1 MWCLVC
7 FFFEALVDDLL
18 KTGKT
23 SARIINGGWSFWGA
37 WSSCSRDCELGFRI
51 RKRTCTNPEPK
62 NGGLPC
68 VGSAMEYQDCNPHPC
83 PGNHDYLPA
92 WNSEVFFFILMA
104 ETPKISI
111 SKVLSF
117 FFIFFNLGDFPYLKK
132 KKKTTEQNQNY
143 CNDSYMQSTHFGAV
157 TYVSPRLRG
166 KHSHNL

>member
-1 MWCLVC
+1 MPRASNRNYSAGHTDPDFIHEMNPLLKVQQVINLWSYGVLFV
-7 FFFEALVDDLL
+7 FLEALVDDLL

-83 PGNHDYLPA
+83 PGNHDHLPA
-92 WNSEVFFFILMA
+92 RNSEVFSQILMV
-104 ETPKISI
+104 EKQQQQPKISI
-111 SKVLSF
+111 LKLTF
-117 FFIFFNLGDFPYLKK
+117 YFLIWGIFPYV
-132 KKKTTEQNQNY
+132 
-143 CNDSYMQSTHFGAV
+143 F
-157 TYVSPRLRG
+157 
-166 KHSHNL
+166 

>member
-1 MWCLVC
+1 MKSFLNAQQLIDLWPCGVLFV
-7 FFFEALVDDLL
+7 FLEALVDDLL

-83 PGNHDYLPA
+83 PGNHDYIPA
-92 WNSEVFFFILMA
+92 WNSELFLPILMA
-104 ETPKISI
+104 EPPKISI
-111 SKVLSF
+111 SNLLF
-117 FFIFFNLGDFPYLKK
+117 FFFFNLGDLPLIYLKAIVMI
-132 KKKTTEQNQNY
+132 QY
-143 CNDSYMQSTHFGAV
+143 VIHTHFGAV
-157 TYVSPRLRG
+157 TNVSPRLRG
-166 KHSHNL
+166 

>member
-1 MWCLVC
+1 MEHNSVAFIRNSSSECINPDFIHELKTFFLKPSNWLICDILV
-7 FFFEALVDDLL
+7 FFLEALVDDLL

-23 SARIINGGWSFWGA
+23 PARIINGGWSFWGA

-92 WNSEVFFFILMA
+92 WNSEVLFFILMA

-111 SKVLSF
+111 SKVLLF
-117 FFIFFNLGDFPYLKK
+117 LNFL
-132 KKKTTEQNQNY
+132 
-143 CNDSYMQSTHFGAV
+143 
-157 TYVSPRLRG
+157 
-166 KHSHNL
+166 